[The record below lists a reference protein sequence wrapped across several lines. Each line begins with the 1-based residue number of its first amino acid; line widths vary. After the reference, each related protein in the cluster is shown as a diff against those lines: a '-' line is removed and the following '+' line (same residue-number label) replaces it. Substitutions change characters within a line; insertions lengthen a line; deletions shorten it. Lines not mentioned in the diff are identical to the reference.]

1 MLISIYTDQLN
12 KAMKKIDSDKL
23 VGIILRISLCLAL
36 VLVITACANIKAD
49 PRTAGTNTS
58 ISKEQESDVDGEQT
72 TKGNNSIA
80 NVKSMADVIGCVFA
94 PAECQ
99 EKKDLGSTEDQKGD
113 GNNRSN

>member
-1 MLISIYTDQLN
+1 
-12 KAMKKIDSDKL
+12 MKKIDSDKL

-80 NVKSMADVIGCVFA
+80 NVKSMADVSTDYLREVLVKSKREQSGSCSESCEVFGGQMDMFEEQA
-94 PAECQ
+94 N
-99 EKKDLGSTEDQKGD
+99 D
-113 GNNRSN
+113 

>member
-1 MLISIYTDQLN
+1 
-12 KAMKKIDSDKL
+12 MKKIDSDKL
-23 VGIILRISLCLAL
+23 VGIILRVSLCLAM

-49 PRTAGTNTS
+49 PRTNKPDTA
-58 ISKEQESDVDGEQT
+58 ISKGQESNGDVEQT

-99 EKKDLGSTEDQKGD
+99 EKKDLGTTEDQKGD